1 MFSKYSIYLIYR
13 EMQAAKRSW
22 DCPCHG
28 LRFSVDGEVL
38 HGPAVR
44 DLEKKNP
51 SSQPRRSKI

>member
-28 LRFSVDGEVL
+28 PRFSVDGEVP

-51 SSQPRRSKI
+51 SL